1 MVEVLKLLY
10 FERKGNSSNI
20 NLAPYKEIQ
29 AAVEVLSNHQQISS
43 TKFNLNYSELL
54 VDMSVGLSFILN
66 TTTFEAELNDN
77 FIMQHLWEI
86 IVTILLLGGIE
97 ILSSTN

>member
-66 TTTFEAELNDN
+66 TTTFEAELNDKFYN
-77 FIMQHLWEI
+77 ATLMGDNSYY
-86 IVTILLLGGIE
+86 IVARWDRNIVIY
-97 ILSSTN
+97 